1 MTTWAKPGAKC
12 VCVDALPGAGPVN
25 GQVVEI
31 ASVVTEGEKIAIHIV
46 GYDFPLT
53 DIALDH
59 YSIQYLIDIIRQTAE
74 IRRAGAN

>member
-1 MTTWAKPGAKC
+1 MLTIVQP
-12 VCVDALPGAGPVN
+12 DDDMEDIDDIDPSEALELF
-25 GQVVEI
+25 QQI
-31 ASVVTEGEKIAIHIV
+31 
-46 GYDFPLT
+46 T